1 MGYPLS
7 HFQGNN
13 DQGVP
18 HLFTELG
25 DLELSIPA
33 PYRLIQPMTEPP
45 LRNAKIFYALL
56 GLTSSTIFLN
66 SFSFRG
72 RFKS

>member
-13 DQGVP
+13 YQGVP
-18 HLFTELG
+18 HLFTELK

-45 LRNAKIFYALL
+45 SRNSWMTYDFLTF
-56 GLTSSTIFLN
+56 TSSTIFLN
-66 SFSFRG
+66 SFSFSV